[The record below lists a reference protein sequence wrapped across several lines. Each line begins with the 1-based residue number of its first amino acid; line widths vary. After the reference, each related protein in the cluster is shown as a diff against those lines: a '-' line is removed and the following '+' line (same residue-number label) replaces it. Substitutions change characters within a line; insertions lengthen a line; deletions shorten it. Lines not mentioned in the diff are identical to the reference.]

1 MRGRI
6 ISWAK
11 SNKDPHSSPEF
22 GSFVCKTLIFFW
34 RGWGIKLF
42 DTSPPFIS
50 RECEEIFWSHCCY
63 IILRSVT
70 ALQGLIWRALLA
82 FCRRVRGGWGIS
94 FDRRYQVWY
103 LTPLSLVV
111 NLNTVTHFVSNSVTW
126 HCVSKLFAD
135 ASTIGSRFE
144 PKCCLFVRFVHR
156 HYILF
161 PKTTMPFSWIIKK
174 LVENNSVS
182 FIFLKETGWK

>member
-11 SNKDPHSSPEF
+11 SNKDPHSSHSVIIREF
-22 GSFVCKTLIFFW
+22 GSFVCKTLNIFW
-34 RGWGIKLF
+34 RGWGIKF

-50 RECEEIFWSHCCY
+50 RECEEIFWSAPS
-63 IILRSVT
+63 LT

-126 HCVSKLFAD
+126 HCLFAD
-135 ASTIGSRFE
+135 ASTIGSRVE

-156 HYILF
+156 HYTLF

>member
-11 SNKDPHSSPEF
+11 SNKDPHSSHSVIIREF
-22 GSFVCKTLIFFW
+22 GSFVCKTLNIFLK
-34 RGWGIKLF
+34 GWGIKF

-50 RECEEIFWSHCCY
+50 RECEEIFWSAPS
-63 IILRSVT
+63 LT

-111 NLNTVTHFVSNSVTW
+111 NLNTVTHFVSKSITCVINSSLPAQSVQDLSRNDVCLYVLSTDTT
-126 HCVSKLFAD
+126 SYFQKLQCHSA
-135 ASTIGSRFE
+135 E
-144 PKCCLFVRFVHR
+144 
-156 HYILF
+156 
-161 PKTTMPFSWIIKK
+161 
-174 LVENNSVS
+174 
-182 FIFLKETGWK
+182 

>member
-1 MRGRI
+1 M
-6 ISWAK
+6 
-11 SNKDPHSSPEF
+11 
-22 GSFVCKTLIFFW
+22 
-34 RGWGIKLF
+34 WGN
-42 DTSPPFIS
+42 
-50 RECEEIFWSHCCY
+50 
-63 IILRSVT
+63 ILVALLLYNPSLT

-82 FCRRVRGGWGIS
+82 LCRRVRGGWGIS
-94 FDRRYQVWY
+94 FDRRYQFWY

-111 NLNTVTHFVSNSVTW
+111 NLNTVTHFVSNSVTC
-126 HCVSKLFAD
+126 HCVYKLFAD

-182 FIFLKETGWK
+182 FIFLKETGWIPLKVVFLCHLTSRYHIWVTGTYHNAMVAP